1 MDRVPEEE
9 KADDDEIVEDEMKP
23 YKMEELDEE
32 YEEDFQSPA

>member
-9 KADDDEIVEDEMKP
+9 KENEEVIEDEMKP

-32 YEEDFQSPA
+32 YDDDFQSPS